1 VEVLANAGAVLHLIV
16 YGLLNVAL
24 IVMREANPPEY
35 QPSFRVPLYPIVPV
49 VGAFT
54 SFGLIAFNPPA
65 VLGLAAAFVV
75 GGIVWFFLYARP
87 RADKQGI
94 LGQYVLERADVL
106 PDSAVSAA
114 TTVQPDGG
122 EYRVM
127 VPLAN
132 PEHQHEL
139 ITLASA
145 IAKQRGGTVVDT
157 HIVTVPDQTPL
168 ARAAEQG
175 DRFDGTSAEL
185 LETARGDAE
194 TFDVPVETHTI
205 YSHRQFEEVFDAAR
219 THEADLLVMGWGPDA
234 HGSPGRAESAVD
246 EFVGSLP
253 CDVLVFRDRDFD
265 ASRILVPTAGGPDS
279 ALSGGI
285 AGLLADEFDG
295 EVTLLNVSSQTDR
308 AEAEDFLDAW
318 ATEHGLED
326 ADRIVES
333 GDVEAAIERTAVD
346 HSLLVIGATER
357 GLLSRLVYGSLV
369 MDVVEEVDCSVIIAE
384 KRRSRSLRERLFGS
398 D

>member
-1 VEVLANAGAVLHLIV
+1 
-16 YGLLNVAL
+16 
-24 IVMREANPPEY
+24 MREADPPEY
-35 QPSFRVPLYPIVPV
+35 DPSFTVPLYPVVPA

-75 GGIVWFFLYARP
+75 GGVVWFFVYARP

-106 PDSAVSAA
+106 PDTAVSAA
-114 TTVQPDGG
+114 STVQPDGG

-132 PEHQHEL
+132 PAHQHEL

-145 IAKQRGGTVVDT
+145 IAKQRGGTVVAT

-175 DRFDGTSAEL
+175 ERFDESSAEL
-185 LETARGDAE
+185 LDAAKADAE

-205 YSHRQFEEVFDAAR
+205 YSHRQFEEVFDAA
-219 THEADLLVMGWGPDA
+219 TTYDADMVVMGWGADA
-234 HGSPGRAESAVD
+234 HGSPGRAESAMD
-246 EFVGSLP
+246 EFVGSPP
-253 CDVLVFRDRDFD
+253 CDILVLRDRDFD

-279 ALSGGI
+279 ALSGAI
-285 AGLLADEFDG
+285 ARVLAAEFDG
-295 EVTLLNVSSQTDR
+295 EVTLLNVSPQAER
-308 AEAEDFLDAW
+308 AEAEDFLESW
-318 ATEHGLED
+318 ASEHGLED

-333 GDVEAAIERTAVD
+333 GDVEAAIERTATD
-346 HSLLVIGATER
+346 HTLLVIGATER
-357 GLLSRLVYGSLV
+357 GLLSRLVSGSLV
-369 MDVVEEVDCSVIIAE
+369 MDVVETVDCSVIIAE

-398 D
+398 E